1 MNEDRL
7 EEIRFVFSNHTHD
20 VGPQDVNWLIS
31 EVERLRIVAD
41 QLMFALGRHE
51 ATIATLRRPMDI
63 ARESQKCKNCVVGAF
78 CARHD
83 DLFWGAMRE
92 ALATV
97 QEE

>member
-7 EEIRFVFSNHTHD
+7 EEIKIGLETYIDHEDAFEHLR
-20 VGPQDVNWLIS
+20 WLIS
-31 EVERLRIVAD
+31 EDERLRIVAD

-51 ATIATLRRPMDI
+51 ATIATLREALEEGVRLYETNGLLANDQ
-63 ARESQKCKNCVVGAF
+63 ACGAWVNSS
-78 CARHD
+78 RK
-83 DLFWGAMRE
+83 